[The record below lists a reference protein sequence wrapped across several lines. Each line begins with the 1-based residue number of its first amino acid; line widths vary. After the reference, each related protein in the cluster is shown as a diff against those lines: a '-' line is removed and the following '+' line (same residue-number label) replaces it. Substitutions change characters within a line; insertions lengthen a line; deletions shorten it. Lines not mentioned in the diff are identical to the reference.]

1 MATIT
6 LAQIY
11 EKQGHVKEALN
22 IYRSLLGSEDS
33 LKAKSAVQ
41 RLTNS
46 ENLRVKF
53 FVKMTK
59 KDQFEKFERWL
70 VSGWN

>member
-1 MATIT
+1 MATIA